1 MVQESML
8 PSLIYNS
15 SPVQHLDKSPSQ
27 CNELKQHLV
36 QTGDESTPSEATFI
50 RATGGQQLEILLTL
64 ITSGSRVT
72 EEIDAHALIDSGC
85 TGSCVDSRFV
95 ARYQLPTKR
104 YPNPLKV
111 FNVDG
116 TDNDGGLIKE
126 YVEVDMFIG
135 GHQESIRLAVTT
147 LASSNIFLGHDWLR
161 KHNPE
166 IDWKAGFIDFTRCP
180 ETCQIEEI
188 QVR

>member
-1 MVQESML
+1 ML
-8 PSLIYNS
+8 PSLTYNS
-15 SPVQHLDKSPSQ
+15 LPVQHLDTSYSQ
-27 CNELKQHLV
+27 CNELKQHVV

-111 FNVDG
+111 FNADG

-147 LASSNIFLGHDWLR
+147 LASSNIFLGHDWLK

-166 IDWKAGFIDFTRCP
+166 IDWKAGFIDFT
-180 ETCQIEEI
+180 
-188 QVR
+188 